1 MRARPAHIGTMP
13 SVRPSPPPSVG
24 PPALF
29 DRTLLRARKD
39 RAARAFQAYD
49 FLHARVAHDLLDRVE
64 AIKRD
69 FDRVLIIGGG
79 GAVGRALKDRPEAT
93 AKMGAVFET
102 DLSPRLA
109 AQSVVRSVCADEE
122 RLPVADESVDLVLSC
137 LSLHWTND
145 LVGALVQINRALR
158 PDGFF
163 AGAVFGGATLTELRQ
178 CLLAA
183 EDALTG
189 AASARVSPFA
199 DTVDMAG
206 LLARAGFAMPVSD
219 VDRATARYANAFA
232 LMRDL
237 RQMGETSA
245 LTDRPRAPVSKRF
258 FLKAADIYA
267 NRFGEADGRIPAKFE
282 IIHAG
287 GWAPHPGQPRPKRPG
302 SATVRL
308 ADALGV
314 AEKSAGEQA
323 G

>member
-1 MRARPAHIGTMP
+1 MTGSPA
-13 SVRPSPPPSVG
+13 SPPAPDSG
-24 PPALF
+24 PPKLF

-39 RAARAFQAYD
+39 RASVEFETYD

-64 AIKRD
+64 AVSRD
-69 FDRVLIIGGG
+69 FDRVLILGGG
-79 GAVGRALKDRPEAT
+79 GAVGRALAERPEAA
-93 AKMGAVFET
+93 AKMGHVVEA
-102 DLSPRLA
+102 DLSPKLA
-109 AQSVVRSVCADEE
+109 RDAALDEE
-122 RLPVADESVDLVLSC
+122 RLAIADQSVDLVLSC

-145 LVGALVQINRALR
+145 LVGALIQINRALK

-178 CLLAA
+178 SLLAA

-219 VDRATARYANAFA
+219 VDRVTARYGNAFV

-237 RQMGETSA
+237 RKMGETSA
-245 LTDRPRAPVSKRF
+245 LATRPRTPATRALFVKTAELYAERF
-258 FLKAADIYA
+258 AD
-267 NRFGEADGRIPAKFE
+267 EDGRIPAKFE
-282 IIHAG
+282 IIHAA
-287 GWAPHPGQPRPKRPG
+287 GWAPHESQPKPKRPG

-314 AEKSAGEQA
+314 REMGAGEKA